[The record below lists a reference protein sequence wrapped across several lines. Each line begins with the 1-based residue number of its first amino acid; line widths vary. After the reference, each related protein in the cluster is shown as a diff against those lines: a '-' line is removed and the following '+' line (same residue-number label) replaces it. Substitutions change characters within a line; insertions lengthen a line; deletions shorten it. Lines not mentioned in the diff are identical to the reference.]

1 VPSLLRTGARLLVLL
16 VLLVATATAALLRL
30 LPLALAAMPTL
41 QKFRWHSELSDA
53 QVRSMDVGCI
63 DRINGTRTLADSQP
77 FKRASRFYMSWNQ
90 GGGIWENSTDKK
102 TFAPPHSLVE
112 VVHCARPGFRG
123 PVWFFLS
130 PGSGIWFNVGRTLQL
145 RDDYTPVILRDMLGI
160 EEWMKHVRER
170 YDTIQLLQKEADD
183 LRPVELV
190 WLNQTFRESD
200 TMRSISH
207 AHLMC
212 GQNRTELRSCTNSA
226 YLRYAADC
234 TQSVA
239 RQKCNVSGLPLYK
252 GGWMDSCSR
261 CAYVASPTAAAN
273 R

>member
-1 VPSLLRTGARLLVLL
+1 
-16 VLLVATATAALLRL
+16 
-30 LPLALAAMPTL
+30 MPNL
-41 QKFRWHSELSDA
+41 QKLRWHSELSDA
-53 QVRSMDVGCI
+53 QVRRMDVGCI
-63 DRINGTRTLADSQP
+63 DRINGTRTLANSQP
-77 FKRASRFYMSWNQ
+77 FRRASRFYMSWNQ
-90 GGGIWENSTDKK
+90 GAAIWENSTEKK

-112 VVHCARPGFRG
+112 VVHCARPGSRD
-123 PVWFFLS
+123 PMWFFLS
-130 PGSGIWFNVGRTLQL
+130 PGSGMWFNVGRTLQL
-145 RDDYTPVILRDMLGI
+145 RDDYSPVILRDKLSI
-160 EEWMKHVRER
+160 KEWMQFVRER

-190 WLNQTFRESD
+190 WLKQNFSESH

-212 GQNRTELRSCTNSA
+212 GQNRTELRSCSGSA
-226 YLRYAADC
+226 YLHYADRC

-261 CAYVASPTAAAN
+261 CAPTASPAAAAN
-273 R
+273 T